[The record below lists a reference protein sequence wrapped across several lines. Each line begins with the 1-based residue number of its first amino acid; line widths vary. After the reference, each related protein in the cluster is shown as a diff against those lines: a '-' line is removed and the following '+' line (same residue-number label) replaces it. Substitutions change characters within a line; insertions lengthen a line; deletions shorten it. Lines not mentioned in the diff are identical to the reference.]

1 MSNNLRLKVVC
12 LHGHPGNSEAMQ
24 MFVQHFQGCGIE
36 AIAPDLR
43 GYGKSK
49 ARSEFVMLDH
59 IDDLW
64 DLLRRD
70 RQLDQD
76 TGQGSEYLPEYLPE
90 YLILGWSLG
99 GILAIELALRAL
111 ETQREIQREM
121 QGTQSRNNPNANNQ
135 SPKIAGLILIATAAK
150 PRSSLPKIAWW
161 EYVNLVIAVL
171 LHLLLSKI
179 SAKSRWHIDWF
190 GKRSLIKYLIQQH
203 TQTAYDRITT
213 TGAKAYLQTSRYAQ
227 LALMQA
233 LRQGY
238 DRTQDLAKI
247 TIPCLAIAAECDRH
261 ITTASTAETAKL
273 LPDCEFICYPKTAHL
288 LPWEIGDRLLADIE
302 AWYVKTLKD

>member
-1 MSNNLRLKVVC
+1 M
-12 LHGHPGNSEAMQ
+12 
-24 MFVQHFQGCGIE
+24 
-36 AIAPDLR
+36 
-43 GYGKSK
+43 
-49 ARSEFVMLDH
+49 
-59 IDDLW
+59 
-64 DLLRRD
+64 
-70 RQLDQD
+70 
-76 TGQGSEYLPEYLPE
+76 PE

-111 ETQREIQREM
+111 EM
-121 QGTQSRNNPNANNQ
+121 QDPQSANNHN
-135 SPKIAGLILIATAAK
+135 PKIAGLILIATAAK

-171 LHLLLSKI
+171 LHLLLSKV

-203 TQTAYDRITT
+203 TQTAYDRIAT
-213 TGAKAYLQTSRYAQ
+213 TGAKAYLQTSRHAQ
-227 LALMQA
+227 MALMQA

-238 DRTQDLAKI
+238 DRTDDLAKI
-247 TIPCLAIAAECDRH
+247 TIPCLAIAAEHDRH

-273 LPDCEFICYPKTAHL
+273 LPDCEFICYPETAHL

>member
-49 ARSEFVMLDH
+49 AKSAFVMLDH

-64 DLLRRD
+64 ELLARD
-70 RQLDQD
+70 RQLEQD
-76 TGQGSEYLPEYLPE
+76 AGQDPEYLTE

-99 GILAIELALRAL
+99 GILAIELALRSL
-111 ETQREIQREM
+111 EIQGEI
-121 QGTQSRNNPNANNQ
+121 QGTQSLNNPNANN
-135 SPKIAGLILIATAAK
+135 SYPKIAGLILIATAAK

-273 LPDCEFICYPKTAHL
+273 LPDCEFICYPKTSHL